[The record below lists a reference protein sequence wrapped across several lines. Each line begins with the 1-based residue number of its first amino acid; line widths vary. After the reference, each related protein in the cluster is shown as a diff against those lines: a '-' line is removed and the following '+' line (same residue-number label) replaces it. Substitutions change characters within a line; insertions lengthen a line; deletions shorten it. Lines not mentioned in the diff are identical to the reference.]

1 MTYKPGLLL
10 SRKQDAQM
18 RQVIHTLYYIPVFP
32 SASGL
37 SRGYSGMHS
46 KKRSKMAAAFSLPYC
61 PKICSGDW
69 PLIKQVGKVRCIC
82 CGHDTTKDKK
92 FPELFGAR

>member
-1 MTYKPGLLL
+1 
-10 SRKQDAQM
+10 M
-18 RQVIHTLYYIPVFP
+18 RQDVQTAYYIPVFP

-61 PKICSGDW
+61 PKMCSGDW
-69 PLIKQVGKVRCIC
+69 PLIKQVEKLGIM
-82 CGHDTTKDKK
+82 HLPQPSTTKEMEYS
-92 FPELFGAR
+92 ELSDAG